1 MAVISPTL
9 QIAMLIAVAVYF
21 ALVFHLL
28 KKKALNLKYTLLW
41 LLSGIIMLVLAIFPQ
56 ILDFFANL
64 VGIYEPT
71 NALFAVVFFCVIII
85 LMSLTAIV
93 SKLNEKSKRLIQ
105 SIALLEKRVRRLEEQ
120 KYEHSKSN
128 ETCCDKNFSNN

>member
-1 MAVISPTL
+1 MISPTL
-9 QIAMLIAVAVYF
+9 QIAMLIAVAGYF

-105 SIALLEKRVRRLEEQ
+105 SIALLEKRVRGLEEQ